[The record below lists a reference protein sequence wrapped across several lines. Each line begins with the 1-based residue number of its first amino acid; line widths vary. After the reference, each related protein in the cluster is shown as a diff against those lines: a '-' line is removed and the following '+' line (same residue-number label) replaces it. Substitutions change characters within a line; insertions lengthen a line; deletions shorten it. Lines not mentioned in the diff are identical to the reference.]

1 MPNINWSALTGSQIR
16 EVIRM
21 WPEVPAYAILGANK
35 SQIVARAAQATRC
48 AVVDVKVPKVKVQ
61 VQDLKGMPSTRRQK
75 HFGADGEVKFLEHRQ
90 LYVGFFGGRV
100 VVTKRTREACLDFL
114 SNVHG
119 VKLQG

>member
-1 MPNINWSALTGSQIR
+1 MPNINWSSLTGTQIR
-16 EVIRM
+16 EVIRA
-21 WPEVPAYAILGANK
+21 WPNVPEYAQFKPVSK
-35 SQIVARAAQATRC
+35 SQAMVQAAQKAKLPVT
-48 AVVDVKVPKVKVQ
+48 DVKVRKSRA
-61 VQDLKGMPSTRRQK
+61 QDLKGLPTAKRQK

>member
-1 MPNINWSALTGSQIR
+1 MPNINWSSLTGTQIR
-16 EVIRM
+16 EVIRL
-21 WPEVPAYAILGANK
+21 WPDVPEYAQFKPVSK
-35 SQIVARAAQATRC
+35 SQVVVQAAQKAKLPVT
-48 AVVDVKVPKVKVQ
+48 DVKVPEVK
-61 VQDLKGMPSTRRQK
+61 VQDLKGPPSTKRQK

>member
-1 MPNINWSALTGSQIR
+1 MPNINWSSLTGTQIR
-16 EVIRM
+16 EVIRA
-21 WPEVPAYAILGANK
+21 WPNVPEYAQFKPVSK
-35 SQIVARAAQATRC
+35 SQVVVRAAQKAKLPVT
-48 AVVDVKVPKVKVQ
+48 DVKVRKSRA
-61 VQDLKGMPSTRRQK
+61 QDLKGLPTAKRQK